1 MTNDEQYTKEE
12 LGEIHP
18 WTNQP
23 KPDNQAIADAA
34 HQADLAAQ
42 AALAAAQAEQAA
54 YLLSAE
60 AFHAN
65 QEREAAQAAYDKRI
79 ATQSAQGFQ
88 FTSSDPRYTGA
99 HDIAPSVLHGDAT
112 RMIPLGA
119 DAIAYYQDHDVAVR
133 PMTRQEQSDY
143 NKANCFGSGCR
154 KYKGTP
160 VTASEWDRKHP
171 ETTAR
176 GLMFPMAPAPKL
188 VKHGT
193 QNFWQTRGQA
203 QKAPSEVPFLN
214 PYSAEELHNI
224 MPARKYDQYG
234 QIVGNPEIK
243 KAQKI
248 ATPEY
253 KARLQKTK
261 QGFVARK
268 KYKRK
273 KDEKKKGF
281 GFDVPW

>member
-1 MTNDEQYTKEE
+1 MTKDEYTKEE

-18 WTNQP
+18 WTKQP

-42 AALAAAQAEQAA
+42 AAQAA

-65 QEREAAQAAYDKRI
+65 QEREAAQAAYDKRV
-79 ATQSAQGFQ
+79 AAQEAQGFQ
-88 FTSSDPRYTGA
+88 FAQGNPRYTGA
-99 HDIAPSVLHGDAT
+99 HETAPSVVHGT
-112 RMIPLGA
+112 SIPLGA
-119 DAIAYYQDHDVAVR
+119 DAIAWYEDHDVAVR

-160 VTASEWDRKHP
+160 VTSSEWDRRHP

-176 GLMFPMAPAPKL
+176 GLMFPMTPAPKL

-224 MPARKYDQYG
+224 MPARKYDQHG
-234 QIVGNPEIK
+234 QIIGNPEIK

-273 KDEKKKGF
+273 KDEEKKGF

>member
-1 MTNDEQYTKEE
+1 MTNTKEE

-18 WTNQP
+18 WTKQP

-42 AALAAAQAEQAA
+42 AAQAA

-65 QEREAAQAAYDKRI
+65 QEREAAQAAYDKRV
-79 ATQSAQGFQ
+79 AAQEAQGFQ
-88 FTSSDPRYTGA
+88 FSSGDPRYTGA
-99 HDIAPSVLHGDAT
+99 HDTAPSVVHGT
-112 RMIPLGA
+112 SIPLGA
-119 DAIAYYQDHDVAVR
+119 DAIAWYEDHDVAVR

-160 VTASEWDRKHP
+160 VTSSEWDRRHP

-224 MPARKYDQYG
+224 MPARKYDQHG
-234 QIVGNPEIK
+234 QIIGNPEIK

-273 KDEKKKGF
+273 KDEEKKGF